1 MVGEGVWDDGVPG
14 LEAAILPGLMP
25 QPSESRAGILEYR
38 CRGVAAVTGGA
49 PYVDPGKLARARE
62 LRRAP
67 TPSTALAWRLL
78 RGRGVCGLKFRREQV
93 IDGFLTDFYCPSL
106 GLVVE
111 IDGGV
116 HEDPEQMVYDTIRSQ
131 CLTALGLQ
139 VIRVRNQDVSREHLE
154 RLLSS
159 FTSEVRL
166 PLSIHGEGVGG

>member
-1 MVGEGVWDDGVPG
+1 M
-14 LEAAILPGLMP
+14 
-25 QPSESRAGILEYR
+25 
-38 CRGVAAVTGGA
+38 
-49 PYVDPGKLARARE
+49 
-62 LRRAP
+62 
-67 TPSTALAWRLL
+67 
-78 RGRGVCGLKFRREQV
+78 CGLKFRREQV